1 MFYMLVGVDYSI
13 TCPCLCLY
21 DERKEFKFENCSF
34 YYLTTVKKYAD
45 KILPN
50 VNGESFQEYV
60 MDVDRFDTISDW
72 SSKLCMGASDVA
84 VEGYS
89 YGSKGRV
96 FNLAENMGIFKHKLY
111 KAGIPVTVIEP
122 SKAKKLAT
130 GKGNA
135 DKVAMYKAF
144 SEETGTNLVFTFN
157 QRTLSNPITDIVD
170 SYYILKSLIDLKNSL
185 AN

>member
-1 MFYMLVGVDYSI
+1 MLIGVDYSI

-21 DERKEFKFENCSF
+21 DERKEFKFENCFF
-34 YYLTTVKKYAD
+34 YYLTQTQKYAD

-50 VNGESFQEYV
+50 INGESFQEYV
-60 MDVDRFDTISDW
+60 ADVDRFDTISDW
-72 SSKLCMGASDVA
+72 AFNLCAGASDVA

-89 YGSKGRV
+89 YGSKGKV

-111 KAGIPVTVIEP
+111 KAGIPVTIVEP

-170 SYYILKSLIDLKNSL
+170 SFYILKSLIQLKNSL